1 MKSQNDYLEFVV
13 TSLEEIKTLLDVWDG
28 IAGAV
33 FRREDSNIQR
43 ALKLAGY
50 AMVGIDVDR
59 APDPNRE
66 VYLIFTAPRTM
77 VERLF
82 KTLRRKGLNFNK
94 EVDEEESIIRGRLI
108 PAASQ
113 S

>member
-1 MKSQNDYLEFVV
+1 MKSQIDQLEFVV
-13 TSLEEIKTLLDVWDG
+13 RNLGEIKVLLDAWDG

-50 AMVGIDVDR
+50 AMVGVDVDR
-59 APDPNRE
+59 TPEPDRE

-82 KTLRRKGLNFNK
+82 KTLRRKDLNFTK
-94 EVDEEESIIRGRLI
+94 EVDEEESIIRCRLI
-108 PAASQ
+108 PAAHQ
-113 S
+113 P